1 MQRSI
6 ASGGLK
12 NEALK
17 AAKGWANSA
26 GLSREYA
33 KGLQALESCISTLN
47 GDWISTKPL
56 LMPAGNLCTLRGSV
70 VLAALSCSAR
80 FIRQSRA

>member
-6 ASGGLK
+6 ASGGLT

-26 GLSREYA
+26 GLSREHA
-33 KGLQALESCISTLN
+33 KGLQALESCVSALN
-47 GDWISTKPL
+47 ISTKPL
-56 LMPAGNLCTLRGSV
+56 LMQAGNLCTLRGSV